1 MLWTANGFGDA
12 NSAHLK
18 EHPIHLTPNSYLTKR
33 SEMWYIRSRVEY
45 SSWLHLQMRI
55 HLVIWSYRDAAP
67 VSKYEPKSVSILWY
81 FYCLQ
86 SCTYW
91 WYRPN
96 CYLQS
101 GIYRTLC
108 VHQNVIYLVNYKVIL
123 CRLKQAASL
132 LSYCSHKDN
141 KDATRSIIHTIEV
154 LPMWNKRAFVFH
166 EEGSQLSTPFHF
178 REW

>member
-1 MLWTANGFGDA
+1 MLWTANGLGNA
-12 NSAHLK
+12 NSAHLN
-18 EHPIHLTPNSYLTKR
+18 EHPIHLTPNCYLTKR
-33 SEMWYIRSRVEY
+33 SEIWFIRSRIEY

-55 HLVIWSYRDAAP
+55 HIVIWSYLDAALVP
-67 VSKYEPKSVSILWY
+67 KYEPKSVSILWY

-91 WYRPN
+91 WYRSN

-101 GIYRTLC
+101 GIYCTLC
-108 VHQNVIYLVNYKVIL
+108 MHQNVIYQANHKVIL

-132 LSYCSHKDN
+132 LSYCSHRDN
-141 KDATRSIIHTIEV
+141 KDATWSIIYTIDV
-154 LPMWNKRAFVFH
+154 LPIQNKRALSSTRKD
-166 EEGSQLSTPFHF
+166 SQLSTPFHY